1 MRKESHFFSSL
12 PELTHHTT
20 HDSPHVQ
27 AHNTAYDVTARLARS
42 RKRLHAS
49 SCPVLLYTALLPLI
63 VASSA
68 SPPHPLL
75 PLHTNTPRTQP
86 QARRPQLTSAAMPH
100 EIITLQVGQCGN
112 QIGSEFWKQICAE
125 HGISPDGMLQDFATE
140 GNDRKDVFF
149 YQADDDHYIPRALLM
164 DLEPRVINS
173 ILNSE
178 YRSLYNQENVFMAS
192 DGGGAGNNWASGHRQ
207 AEEHHDQLME
217 MIDREADGSDSLEG
231 FVLCHSIAGGTGSG
245 MVRDLGGGRG
255 GEGREGEDCACMLWG
270 ARQCVMC
277 ASLAPIV
284 SFLGSLYPS
293 S

>member
-1 MRKESHFFSSL
+1 
-12 PELTHHTT
+12 
-20 HDSPHVQ
+20 
-27 AHNTAYDVTARLARS
+27 
-42 RKRLHAS
+42 
-49 SCPVLLYTALLPLI
+49 
-63 VASSA
+63 
-68 SPPHPLL
+68 
-75 PLHTNTPRTQP
+75 
-86 QARRPQLTSAAMPH
+86 MPH

-125 HGISPDGMLQDFATE
+125 HGISPDGMLQDFATD

-245 MVRDLGGGRG
+245 MVRMTWGGRG
-255 GEGREGEDCACMLWG
+255 GRESCLPAVGDVGITVICAFFATIYMSWHLLIGFLDAHLPSFPLSYLSLPSHPPPLTGLLPARTTQRPLPQEAHPDLLRLPQLGPYAKRRGG
-270 ARQCVMC
+270 AAV
-277 ASLAPIV
+277 
-284 SFLGSLYPS
+284 
-293 S
+293 

>member
-1 MRKESHFFSSL
+1 
-12 PELTHHTT
+12 
-20 HDSPHVQ
+20 
-27 AHNTAYDVTARLARS
+27 
-42 RKRLHAS
+42 
-49 SCPVLLYTALLPLI
+49 
-63 VASSA
+63 
-68 SPPHPLL
+68 
-75 PLHTNTPRTQP
+75 
-86 QARRPQLTSAAMPH
+86 MPH